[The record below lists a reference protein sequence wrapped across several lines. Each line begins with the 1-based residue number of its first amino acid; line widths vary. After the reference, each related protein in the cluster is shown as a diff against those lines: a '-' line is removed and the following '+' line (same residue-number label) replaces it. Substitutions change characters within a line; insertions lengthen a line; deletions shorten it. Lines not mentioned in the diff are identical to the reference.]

1 MSSTNIMTKKK
12 YRKMCNMSLILKN
25 FSPPQCHYKWQMIV
39 IQMTERSLSTS
50 RNVVTWIASSVNHPS
65 DEKRSREWQ
74 QGCHWNKMESCHV
87 SDRILSFKWPNIV
100 SENDNLVHLNYALV
114 CITCTDLK
122 VYEITYTQTHTLTTL
137 SVLQILNISASGN
150 FISSWKNHQFFF
162 SCAREKNT
170 EIFLIFKIQNN
181 LTIFYYC

>member
-1 MSSTNIMTKKK
+1 MSSTNIMTKKNIGK
-12 YRKMCNMSLILKN
+12 CVTWVLYLKI
-25 FSPPQCHYKWQMIV
+25 FPPPQCHYKWQMIV

-74 QGCHWNKMESCHV
+74 QGCHRNKMESCHV